1 MVFVDMTLEVQVK
14 TAGKLN
20 IIKGICASKNTV
32 KEMRRQCTE
41 LEKVFSNHI
50 SDKGLASRIYKEL
63 LQLNNEKANNPVKNG
78 QRI

>member
-1 MVFVDMTLEVQVK
+1 MVFVDMTPEVQVK

-63 LQLNNEKANNPVKNG
+63 LQLNNE
-78 QRI
+78 